1 MKMTKI
7 KPNPN
12 NPRKIDSAAL
22 QKLKDSVEQFPKMMK
37 LRPIVIDQDG
47 MILGGN
53 MRYLALKEMG
63 WKEIPD
69 EWVKIADELTPDEKR
84 RFIVA
89 DNVSGGDWDWEILG
103 AEWDPIELENWG
115 LEIPDGSNDFDY
127 NTKVENPIYEAK
139 SEKPLEN
146 DLYDLGKYNQLIS
159 EIDSSDL
166 SEKEKEFLKLAA
178 TRHIKFNY
186 RTIAEYYAHCN
197 SEVQNLIE
205 NSALVIID
213 YNKAIELGFVKLFR
227 DIEIMAENDD

>member
-12 NPRKIDSAAL
+12 NPRKINSESL
-22 QKLKDSVEQFPKMMK
+22 QRLKDSVEQFPKMMK

-84 RFIVA
+84 RFIIA
-89 DNVSGGDWDWEILG
+89 DNVAGGDWDWEILG

-115 LEIPDGSNDFDY
+115 LEIPGGISIDGFGDEFELPDGGKEPFQQMTFTLADEQAEFIKAMLKEAPDGETYGNENRNGNALYAIVSEW
-127 NTKVENPIYEAK
+127 VEQK
-139 SEKPLEN
+139 
-146 DLYDLGKYNQLIS
+146 
-159 EIDSSDL
+159 
-166 SEKEKEFLKLAA
+166 
-178 TRHIKFNY
+178 T
-186 RTIAEYYAHCN
+186 
-197 SEVQNLIE
+197 
-205 NSALVIID
+205 
-213 YNKAIELGFVKLFR
+213 
-227 DIEIMAENDD
+227 